1 MSISIRVRLYASLR
15 KWRED
20 PDFDLELAEGVSLR
34 EALVPI
40 GVPENE
46 VAIVMINGKRG
57 HLEGIMSD
65 GYDIQLFPA
74 IGGG

>member
-1 MSISIRVRLYASLR
+1 LYASLR
-15 KWRED
+15 KRRDD
-20 PDFDLELAEGVSLR
+20 PCFELDLATGVSLR

-46 VAIVMINGKRG
+46 VAIVMINAARGK
-57 HLEGIMSD
+57 LEAILSD
-65 GYDIQLFPA
+65 GDDIQLFPA

>member
-1 MSISIRVRLYASLR
+1 MGMTVRVRLYASLR
-15 KWRED
+15 KWNGK
-20 PDFDLELAEGVSLR
+20 PDFALDLPTSCKLC

-46 VAIVMINGKRG
+46 VAIIMLNGHRG
-57 HLEGIMSD
+57 MLGSMLSD
-65 GYDIQLFPA
+65 GDDIQLFPA